1 MTERQTVRKG
11 GAEDYHSC
19 KFSHSDHTSQAGK
32 ALMEQVKCK
41 VEARL
46 RGLSETPGH
55 LASVASSSP
64 DTFPKEAT
72 APAEGSSRKA
82 EIQVNVGRTRSA
94 PYALYNS
101 SKILI
106 RLRNELESK
115 ANSQLSYGSG
125 GNLLCHSNTLTIY
138 SPRLC

>member
-1 MTERQTVRKG
+1 MMERQTVRKG
-11 GAEDYHSC
+11 GADYYSC
-19 KFSHSDHTSQAGK
+19 NFSHSDHTSQAGK

-41 VEARL
+41 GEARP

-72 APAEGSSRKA
+72 APAEESSRKA
-82 EIQVNVGRTRSA
+82 EIQVKMGRTRSA
-94 PYALYNS
+94 PHALYNS
-101 SKILI
+101 LKILI

-115 ANSQLSYGSG
+115 ANSQLSCGS
-125 GNLLCHSNTLTIY
+125 
-138 SPRLC
+138 